1 MFGISLTELLIVL
14 GIAIFVVKPKDLPE
28 IANYFGKIYA
38 KIKKSINYLKTEFE
52 KSQKEIGIDQ
62 IKQEFK
68 LGIDEEEKKDE
79 ESQEIVDIYGN
90 IHKVSKISDLRT
102 DLTKEELEE
111 EIKKYNELNKS
122 QNINKNIKE

>member
-1 MFGISLTELLIVL
+1 MFGISLTELLIIL

-111 EIKKYNELNKS
+111 EIRKYNELNKS